1 MIDKLKHAFHT
12 RWKLVLQ
19 KSLVSISIRCRFT
32 KWHDDSLRR
41 LIEKMEKTEKT
52 GKEEETRDKERNVSA
67 IEATSSSSS
76 SSSKGN
82 PVFRI
87 LSTNNDSVAIP
98 LQRACTP
105 PQRRCLFGQL
115 SMRRTQVELLWS
127 RPKRGPWPGGAGLKR
142 NTRNKREIKSGF
154 TDDSYRCLF
163 LRRSRNVSQFE
174 KWRRYFISQFPLNQH
189 ISADMIFF
197 FRSEATTVFS
207 AKRKREKRRRQ
218 HAFMRSL
225 TFNFYRRLIIARKDG
240 WNRCVRA
247 FNFISLTG
255 KTNCKL

>member
-32 KWHDDSLRR
+32 KWHDDSSRR

-52 GKEEETRDKERNVSA
+52 GREEETRDKERNVSA

-174 KWRRYFISQFPLNQH
+174 KRRRYFISQFPLNQH

-197 FRSEATTVFS
+197 FSFRGDDRFL
-207 AKRKREKRRRQ
+207 RETEKGEEKKVTR
-218 HAFMRSL
+218 
-225 TFNFYRRLIIARKDG
+225 FYA
-240 WNRCVRA
+240 
-247 FNFISLTG
+247 IS
-255 KTNCKL
+255 NV